1 MELKYLCALFV
12 SNIAH
17 PQNRS
22 HATASI
28 AGVLK
33 GGSGAIVAVHLE
45 PATEDPLRYYDGYE
59 AGRHLESVQ
68 GLQNNIAQIRHAAI
82 VCTCKLR
89 KLDRKKRPSRSSL

>member
-1 MELKYLCALFV
+1 MNWKSGKLLAILCALFV
-12 SNIAH
+12 SNLAH
-17 PQNRS
+17 PQGRS

-59 AGRHLESVQ
+59 AVPRVLQRQLE
-68 GLQNNIAQIRHAAI
+68 A
-82 VCTCKLR
+82 
-89 KLDRKKRPSRSSL
+89 